1 MSKYFS
7 QLLTVKPGTTL
18 GSPCR
23 APEDKLCYTSFVT
36 GIKKNYN
43 TKMQCAIKKHQPK
56 GPLGKFDV
64 RPFLP
69 LLLLQI
75 VLRLAFFSVFTRKG
89 RIKHLTGHMM
99 LAHIKHAESA
109 NNISTS

>member
-1 MSKYFS
+1 
-7 QLLTVKPGTTL
+7 
-18 GSPCR
+18 
-23 APEDKLCYTSFVT
+23 
-36 GIKKNYN
+36 
-43 TKMQCAIKKHQPK
+43 MQCAIKKHQPK
-56 GPLGKFDV
+56 GPLWKFDV

-99 LAHIKHAESA
+99 LAHIKHTESA
-109 NNISTS
+109 NNISTSWGKAKMINLRQAYCKFGVYLEVQS